1 MRARSLSVLSRFIGP
16 LMLQTIEAAAPGDA
30 QRIKGSWQQLPP
42 RSLHETMHS
51 KQLHAAKHKTENER
65 CTLPQS
71 SSVQRSE
78 RHCTCHHDLRVALV
92 HDSRHVLATTK
103 LGVAIKEATREHA
116 RYLIVTWNGDAYDFA
131 AALALVFEANR
142 R

>member
-1 MRARSLSVLSRFIGP
+1 MPKGQKDHGNKCSHDHCMKRCIQSSYMR
-16 LMLQTIEAAAPGDA
+16 QN
-30 QRIKGSWQQLPP
+30 IKRNRP
-42 RSLHETMHS
+42 
-51 KQLHAAKHKTENER
+51 R

-78 RHCTCHHDLRVALV
+78 HHCTCHHDLRVALI

-116 RYLIVTWNGDAYDFA
+116 RYLIVTWNGNAYDFA
-131 AALALVFEANR
+131 AALAPALE
-142 R
+142 